1 MGYMYLDFEKKD
13 GTMQRIFMME
23 DYKILRGFKEHM
35 APTFMSIKA
44 WVEIPNSHKAY
55 TTVDYRVE
63 FSFGDFSKHSDEH
76 HVTFDGVPRRH
87 IRKLIIIN
95 VRTGNAEYLYE
106 EGYGL
111 PEPILFR
118 NQFGRPVLTCATIEV
133 KLNTTSRPTAEDK
146 SKDEYMKIHVKLE
159 NGDYIPLYIN
169 ANTVRGFSNYKC
181 SLNAIEVAGY
191 KEIPVT
197 AEDRGDYRVKLN
209 LIKDQGKYR
218 ILSVDARKVDPDGK
232 PEQPLDTL
240 IQVFYKVVDTVGN
253 IGWSFNPKHYDKV
266 KSGYVMKDKLDEIL
280 SKPDL
285 EDMNN
290 SYVSIFGRE
299 NDDPNAPLR
308 HIATRRL
315 CEIAIIPAYLYDSLN
330 SVFDD
335 DSNEADTTAN
345 KSCGCVSGGCENCD
359 CDSEC
364 GTCSDPKQKEDN
376 KDKEDDSQCDHD
388 CNNCVVHPIFCEE
401 YIRKHMDEM
410 QNRRRQNIG
419 DVMLDRIFRFR
430 NDGKW

>member
-1 MGYMYLDFEKKD
+1 MYLDFEKKD
-13 GTMQRIFMME
+13 GVMERIFLME

-44 WVEIPNSHKAY
+44 WVEIPNTHKAY

-106 EGYGL
+106 EGCGL

-118 NQFGRPVLTCATIEV
+118 NQFGRPVLTCTNSEV
-133 KLNTTSRPTAEDK
+133 KLNTTSRPTAENK

-159 NGDYIPLYIN
+159 NGDYIPLHIN
-169 ANTVRGFSNYKC
+169 ANTVKGISNYKC
-181 SLNAIEVAGY
+181 NLNAIEVAGY

-197 AEDRGDYRVKLN
+197 AEDRGDYRVKLK
-209 LIKDQGKYR
+209 LTKDQGKYR
-218 ILSVDARKVDPDGK
+218 ILSVDATKVEHGDK
-232 PEQPLDTL
+232 SEQPFGTL

-253 IGWSFNPKHYDKV
+253 LGWGINPMHEEKA

-290 SYVSIFGRE
+290 SYVSIYGRE
-299 NDDPNAPLR
+299 DDDQNTPLK
-308 HIATRRL
+308 HMATRRL

-335 DSNEADTTAN
+335 DSNEDDATAN

-364 GTCSDPKQKEDN
+364 GTCSDPKQKDDSNDEEDN
-376 KDKEDDSQCDHD
+376 SQCDHN
-388 CNNCVVHPIFCEE
+388 CNNCVIHPIFCEE

-410 QNRRRQNIG
+410 QNRRRQNVG
-419 DVMLDRIFRFR
+419 DVMLDAIFRFR